1 MFYITLGI
9 ILILIWISM
18 SGLFETIG
26 KLVLKIFNKVEE
38 NINDEEG
45 EK

>member
-1 MFYITLGI
+1 
-9 ILILIWISM
+9 M
-18 SGLFETIG
+18 SGLFGTIG